1 MNITILGAGKV
12 GSYLTRE
19 LSLQDHDILV
29 IDQDKEV
36 LNKLLEQND
45 VMAMVGDGTDIDV
58 LREANVDNCDI
69 FIALTRDDDSNIIS
83 AALARSLGAHD
94 IILRLRDA
102 KYVNNLSNIKEL
114 TSSNLI
120 INPEYLAAKEIQRS
134 IKYSHARN
142 VQSFLEDR
150 AMMLEITI
158 SKNSRLAG
166 LRLSEADS
174 YLSQFDVL
182 IGIVN
187 DHGAINIPK
196 GNFILDVGQKIYIM
210 GTKEDV
216 DKFYKAEIPDNI
228 RMKNILI
235 IGASSISYHL
245 TKLLLERHFEV
256 TVIEIDRKKAIG
268 FQEIFADAIVIN
280 ADGSDPDILEEVRI
294 ESFDAVVSL
303 TGIDEENILIA
314 LIAQRLGI
322 EKIISKVNRTNLLKI
337 TGILD
342 IDATFTPKSVAS
354 NYINRIIRSKVDS
367 KDISTLN
374 NLFKLEDDQVE
385 VLEFEVSENSL
396 LFNRRLRD
404 LRIKPDTLVAIIEH
418 RSRGGNIEVATG
430 NSVIEI
436 GDRVLVITQS
446 KNMSQVDDILE

>member
-102 KYVNNLSNIKEL
+102 KYVNNLSNIREL

-256 TVIEIDRKKAIG
+256 TVIEIDRKKAID

>member
-102 KYVNNLSNIKEL
+102 KYVNNLSNIREL

>member
-256 TVIEIDRKKAIG
+256 TVIEIDRKKAID

>member
-256 TVIEIDRKKAIG
+256 TAIEIDRKKAID

>member
-228 RMKNILI
+228 RMKNVLI

-256 TVIEIDRKKAIG
+256 TVIEIDRKKAID

-303 TGIDEENILIA
+303 TGMDEENILIA

>member
-228 RMKNILI
+228 RMKNVLI

-256 TVIEIDRKKAIG
+256 TVIEIDRKKAID

>member
-102 KYVNNLSNIKEL
+102 KYVNNLSNIREL

-228 RMKNILI
+228 RMKNVLI

-256 TVIEIDRKKAIG
+256 TVIEIDRKKAID

-303 TGIDEENILIA
+303 TGMDEENILIA

-404 LRIKPDTLVAIIEH
+404 LGIKPDTLVAIIEH

>member
-102 KYVNNLSNIKEL
+102 KYVNNLSNIREL

-228 RMKNILI
+228 RMKNVLI

-256 TVIEIDRKKAIG
+256 TVIEIDRKKAID